1 MSGAQGNALDWA
13 LALAKA
19 PSERHA
25 LRQRALPEEIDIL
38 MQIAGGGAGD
48 TLARAAARTGE
59 SPRSIV
65 EASRFYLRE
74 VLFFPEADAYRL
86 LGVANDAE
94 HGRIRSHHRLLQ
106 QWLHPDRGSDEDAVF
121 AARVNVAWDQLRQP
135 DRRAAYDLNHPASSE
150 QGAAGDAVYPLR
162 PWIPVSVPEPAHV
175 PSEERWRRRVPL
187 VMLLAACIGLGVI
200 TVQYQQRLDAAGS
213 LPLAGSMQDHMP
225 LLRIPRRVAD
235 APEVVAARGDWPAAM
250 PVPVVKQASV
260 AISDDMTGED
270 PVQSLAVVAGREF
283 AIPSGPEDVPA
294 IVAAAAAPPIRRSPA
309 SVLQERASVAMV
321 PLPAAIPVPTPPPA
335 EAQPQLVLV
344 NGTAPPAKE
353 LEPVVTPNAS
363 PIVSAADATA
373 PGVPA
378 PLRVVGAQQVGERL
392 LTYLVE
398 SGRGVPPIWDSVSAE
413 RAATQIRSSIA
424 RGQGPRFETPTW
436 RIAHADAALQ
446 ASLRFHDGREGR
458 LRARLTWREQRW
470 LVSDLSMEQDW

>member
-106 QWLHPDRGSDEDAVF
+106 QWLHPDRGSEEDAAF
-121 AARVNVAWDQLRQP
+121 AARVNAAWDQVRQP
-135 DRRAAYDLNHPASSE
+135 DRRAAYDLSHPASLDPVT
-150 QGAAGDAVYPLR
+150 AGDAIFPLR
-162 PWIPVSVPEPAHV
+162 PWIPGSLPETVQIPA
-175 PSEERWRRRVPL
+175 EERWRRRVPL
-187 VMLLAACIGLGVI
+187 VILLAACIGLGVI
-200 TVQYQQRLDAAGS
+200 TVQYQQRLDAVGS
-213 LPLAGSMQDHMP
+213 LPLAGSMQDHAP
-225 LLRIPRRVAD
+225 LLRMPRRVTD
-235 APEVVAARGDWPAAM
+235 APAVVAARRDRPAAR
-250 PVPVVKQASV
+250 PVTDVTQASV
-260 AISDDMTGED
+260 AISDDMTGDD
-270 PVQSLAVVAGREF
+270 PVQFLTIGADPEF
-283 AIPSGPEDVPA
+283 AIPPGPEDVPA
-294 IVAAAAAPPIRRSPA
+294 IVAAAPPIRRSPA
-309 SVLQERASVAMV
+309 NVQERTSMAMM
-321 PLPAAIPVPTPPPA
+321 PTPAAIPVPTPPPA
-335 EAQPQLVLV
+335 RAQPQRVPV
-344 NGTAPPAKE
+344 NVPAPQAE
-353 LEPVVTPNAS
+353 ALEPVVTANANS
-363 PIVSAADATA
+363 IVSAADATA

-392 LTYLVE
+392 LAYLVQ